1 MNKKL
6 VWRSVVLAVL
16 LAIAVYFIVAS
27 RAPSTSNAAEGAAA
41 ASHQV
46 IDSAG
51 RKVNVPLKPLRV
63 LALGE
68 FDLDALLSLGL
79 RPVGATNG
87 RGQAGV
93 PNYLQT
99 KAKNITSVGA
109 FAQPNMD
116 KIIAAQPDLIVT
128 SVIRDPQI
136 IAQLERIA
144 PVLITTQAGADW
156 KTAFNQM
163 AALLGK
169 NAQAQH
175 FLAQYQTR
183 VAQLRTQIKPA
194 QTISIVRWDPKGPGF
209 MLKDAFASLVVQDL
223 GLTRPAG
230 QMQPGANH
238 SKPLSLEAL
247 TEIDADWLFIG
258 TLSPEGDAAA
268 TLKTVQTAPA
278 FRNLHVVKNQQVRII
293 DGSLW
298 TSTGGPLAALAVLDD
313 VEKNLRT
320 VQIAQVTQTA
330 NSAQ

>member
-6 VWRSVVLAVL
+6 VWRGAVLAAL
-16 LAIAVYFIVAS
+16 LAIGTYFILASWGQSASNVAAS
-27 RAPSTSNAAEGAAA
+27 VTA
-41 ASHQV
+41 ASHPV
-46 IDSAG
+46 IDAAG
-51 RKVNVPLKPLRV
+51 RTVSVPLKPLRV

-68 FDLDALLSLGL
+68 FDLDTLLALEMP
-79 RPVGATNG
+79 PVGTTNG
-87 RGQAGV
+87 RGQTGV
-93 PNYLQT
+93 PNYLQH
-99 KAKNITSVGA
+99 KAKDIASVGA

-144 PVLITTQAGADW
+144 PVLITTKTGSDW

-163 AALLGK
+163 ATLLGK
-169 NAQAQH
+169 EAQAKQ
-175 FLAQYQTR
+175 FLAQYQAR
-183 VAQLRTQIKPA
+183 VAELSLHIKPA

-230 QMQPGANH
+230 QRQAGANH

-258 TLSPEGDAAA
+258 TLSPAGDAAA

-278 FRNLHVVKNQQVRII
+278 FKNLHVVKNQQVRII

-313 VEKNLRT
+313 VEKNLRP
-320 VQIAQVTQTA
+320 VQIANAIQ
-330 NSAQ
+330 